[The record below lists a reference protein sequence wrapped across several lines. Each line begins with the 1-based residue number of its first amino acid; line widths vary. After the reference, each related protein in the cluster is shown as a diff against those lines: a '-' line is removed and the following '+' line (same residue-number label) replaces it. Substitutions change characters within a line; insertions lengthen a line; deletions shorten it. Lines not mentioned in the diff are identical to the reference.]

1 MFSFH
6 FYYLLIYFCLSWGL
20 HLVPPWGLYLTSSGK
35 NASKPPLAL
44 NIAFNIYFLYFE
56 HTKSEMNLAANF
68 FFFFLHIVILK
79 GREILLLICFY
90 ILYFCEGGIED
101 IVIHCVYVC
110 VCGREGE
117 RERERYCNYSKLL
130 SIEMSPLQSVMQIKK
145 CMINK

>member
-68 FFFFLHIVILK
+68 FFFFFAYCNSEREGNPAANLFLHI
-79 GREILLLICFY
+79 ILLWGWDRGYCNPLC
-90 ILYFCEGGIED
+90 
-101 IVIHCVYVC
+101 VC
-110 VCGREGE
+110 VCVGE
-117 RERERYCNYSKLL
+117 RERERERGTATIASCWALKWAPCNL
-130 SIEMSPLQSVMQIKK
+130 SCK
-145 CMINK
+145 